1 MKRYQNEVFRTS
13 AVETVI
19 SGTNTR
25 TVNEGGHES
34 CRAMN
39 VF

>member
-1 MKRYQNEVFRTS
+1 MKRYQNEVLRTS
-13 AVETVI
+13 AAVAVI

-25 TVNEGGHES
+25 TLNEGGTES
-34 CRAMN
+34 CGTMN

>member
-13 AVETVI
+13 AVITVI

-25 TVNEGGHES
+25 TLNEGGNE
-34 CRAMN
+34 
-39 VF
+39 VWQVLEI